1 MRRKIRQIAC
11 VVLMMSLMLAT
22 IRYGVTPVQAA
33 GVSSGTEYYTW
44 HRAYTPDDLKK
55 YTDATGKT
63 TDYKGKWV
71 PIIIVACYGD
81 SANPTMYYW
90 NRECRTGDYRNKTES
105 IPYMTKL
112 DGTTSTGIYL
122 QNAIS
127 SGSEDSFVT
136 RGDMGAMHMY
146 YHGEQSSARKCNGK
160 DVSIV
165 SEAWSLTS
173 SDVEDFSSDKPG
185 KLWGFKNTS
194 REISMDLSNV
204 QAWYDADKL
213 PLTRSIDQDEFDF
226 EQAWTFYQ
234 DNTAGQFLIANLFA
248 WPTCDDLNQGNTA
261 RVMTIGGGYAWFYH
275 WSPWGYF
282 YEPDPDHREVLMTPY
297 IVENNAR
304 IVQDA
309 SQGKL
314 ISGDAARRAT
324 LEGYNKL
331 YSNSNTRA
339 SFRIYVGEQTEAEQV
354 LKSATV
360 TDGST
365 LEVGYGNVL
374 KSGSTIE
381 VQEGGTLI
389 IPENGLF
396 YLNGT
401 IYINGGTVIV
411 GQNACITS
419 EESTDVRQ
427 TDKDVGLGYDGRIEA
442 FNGGKLL
449 IQGGAKVYLNH
460 GLKLDDSTCTTSGI
474 LVLNQLLSMNNAQMN
489 VELKGYLALG
499 FSYGRLTQFFKLE
512 KNHASANLSANGS
525 VNTYRPSL
533 MQMNVTDS
541 KVILYGMNTYD
552 RIEMSSLSYKFLQQ
566 YMNTQLDAFT
576 DSCVLFNNNNYN
588 YNFATE
594 TTGWQLAVG
603 ADGSGGSSKTV
614 GIRTDYNDQ
623 KTYTT
628 LSVNENLLKQGYMKL
643 QQK

>member
-1 MRRKIRQIAC
+1 MKKKIRQIAC
-11 VVLMMSLMLAT
+11 VVLMISLMLAT
-22 IRYGVTPVQAA
+22 IRYEVTPVQAA

-55 YTDATGKT
+55 YTDSTGKT

-90 NRECRTGDYRNKTES
+90 NRECKSGDYRNMTES
-105 IPYMTKL
+105 IPYMTRL

-127 SGSEDSFVT
+127 SKSEDSFVT

-146 YHGEQSSARKCNGK
+146 YHGEQSSARKCKEK

-173 SDVEDFSSDKPG
+173 SDVEDFSSDKPD

-194 REISMDLSNV
+194 SEISMDLSNV

-248 WPTCDDLNQGNTA
+248 WPTCDDLNKGNTA

-297 IVENNAR
+297 VVANNAR

-331 YSNSNTRA
+331 YTDSETRA
-339 SFRIYVGEQTEAEQV
+339 SFRIYVGEQTETEQV
-354 LKSATV
+354 LKTATV

-365 LEVGYGNVL
+365 LEIGYGNVL

-389 IPENGLF
+389 IPEDGLF

-401 IYINGGTVIV
+401 IYINGGTMIV
-411 GQNACITS
+411 GRNSCITS
-419 EESTDVRQ
+419 EDPTDVRQ

-449 IQGGAKVYLNH
+449 IQESAKVYLNH
-460 GLKLDDSTCTTSGI
+460 GLKLDDSTCTNSGI
-474 LVLNQLLSMNNAQMN
+474 LVLNQLLDMNNAQLK
-489 VELKGYLALG
+489 VKWKGYLALG
-499 FSYGRLTQFFKLE
+499 FSYGRLSQFFKLE
-512 KNHASANLSANGS
+512 KNHASANLSVNGS
-525 VNTYRPSL
+525 INTYRPSL
-533 MQMNVTDS
+533 MQMNLTDS
-541 KVILYGMNTYD
+541 KVILYGTDINN
-552 RIEMSSLSYKFLQQ
+552 RVEMSALAYKFLQQ
-566 YMNTQLDAFT
+566 KTESQLNAFT
-576 DSCVLFNNNNYN
+576 DSCLLFDNKYMN
-588 YNFATE
+588 ATE
-594 TTGWQLAVG
+594 TTGWTLASG
-603 ADGSGGSSKTV
+603 ASGDGGSSKTV

-623 KTYTT
+623 ETYTS
-628 LSVNENLLKQGYMKL
+628 LSVNENLLKQGYMILKM
-643 QQK
+643 K

>member
-1 MRRKIRQIAC
+1 MKKKIRQIAC

-22 IRYGVTPVQAA
+22 IRYEVTPVQAA

-55 YTDATGKT
+55 YTDSTGKT

-81 SANPTMYYW
+81 STNPTMYYW
-90 NRECRTGDYRNKTES
+90 NRECKTGDYRNKTES
-105 IPYMTKL
+105 IPYMTQL

-146 YHGEQSSARKCNGK
+146 YHGEQSSARKCKEK

-173 SDVEDFSSDKPG
+173 SDVEDFSSDKPD

-194 REISMDLSNV
+194 SEISMDLSNV
-204 QAWYDADKL
+204 REWHDADKL

-248 WPTCDDLNQGNTA
+248 WPTCDDLNDGNTA
-261 RVMTIGGGYAWFYH
+261 RILTIGGGCDWFYH
-275 WSPWGYF
+275 WSPWGIF
-282 YEPDPDHREVLMTPY
+282 YEPDPDHREVLMTAY
-297 IVENNAR
+297 INSNAR
-304 IVQDA
+304 IIQDA

-314 ISGDAARRAT
+314 IYGDAARRAT
-324 LEGYNKL
+324 LEAYNSL
-331 YSNSNTRA
+331 YTDSETRA
-339 SFRIYVGEQTEAEQV
+339 SFRIYVGEQTAAEQV
-354 LKSATV
+354 LKTATV

-365 LEVGYGNVL
+365 LEIGYGNVL

-389 IPENGLF
+389 IPEDGLF

-401 IYINGGTVIV
+401 IYINGGTMIV
-411 GQNACITS
+411 GRNSCITS
-419 EESTDVRQ
+419 EDPTDVRQ

-449 IQGGAKVYLNH
+449 IQESAKVYLNH
-460 GLKLDDSTCTTSGI
+460 GLKLDDSTCTNSGI
-474 LVLNQLLSMNNAQMN
+474 LVLNQLLDMNNAQLK
-489 VELKGYLALG
+489 VKLKGYLALG
-499 FSYGRLTQFFKLE
+499 FSYGRLSQFFKLE
-512 KNHASANLSANGS
+512 KNHASANLSVNGS

-533 MQMNVTDS
+533 MQMNLTDS
-541 KVILYGMNTYD
+541 KVILYGTDINN
-552 RIEMSSLSYKFLQQ
+552 RVEMSALAYKFLQQ
-566 YMNTQLDAFT
+566 KTESQLNAFT
-576 DSCVLFNNNNYN
+576 DSCLLFDNNYIN
-588 YNFATE
+588 ATE
-594 TTGWQLAVG
+594 TTGWTLASG
-603 ADGSGGSSKTV
+603 ASGDGGSSKTV

-623 KTYTT
+623 ETYTS
-628 LSVNENLLKQGYMKL
+628 LSVNENLLKQGYMILKM
-643 QQK
+643 K